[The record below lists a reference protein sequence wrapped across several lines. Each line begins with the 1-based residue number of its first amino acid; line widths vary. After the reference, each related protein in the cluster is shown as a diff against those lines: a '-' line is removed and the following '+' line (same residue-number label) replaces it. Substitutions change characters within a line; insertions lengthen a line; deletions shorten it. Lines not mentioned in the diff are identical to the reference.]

1 MVTIDPYAEVNHNE
15 NLNSRSPAADA
26 ELVVGGVEDLGE
38 LQLVLRGNILKW

>member
-15 NLNSRSPAADA
+15 NLDSRSPADA

-38 LQLVLRGNILKW
+38 LQLVLRGNILK

>member
-1 MVTIDPYAEVNHNE
+1 MKTSALMINT
-15 NLNSRSPAADA
+15 PAADA